1 MVRLVETGEFQ
12 ERAFVLGEQLRSRLQ
27 PLEGSTGI
35 TEVRSVGLW
44 AGVDLDPAVLSGR
57 QAAEGLA
64 KLGVLAKETHDITIR
79 FASPFIITEEE
90 LDWMLDQLEAV
101 LDAATAAH

>member
-1 MVRLVETGEFQ
+1 MVG
-12 ERAFVLGEQLRSRLQ
+12 SR
-27 PLEGSTGI
+27 GI
-35 TEVRSVGLW
+35 TEVRTVGLW

-64 KLGVLAKETHDITIR
+64 QRGVLAKETHDITIR
-79 FASPFIITEEE
+79 FAPPLIITAEQ
-90 LDWMLDQLEAV
+90 LDWMLDQFETV